1 MNFRKNS
8 TLIVGGGVAL
18 LLLIAALVFLFM
30 SRGSYLENRD
40 AYESTRRK
48 LDQLNNRNP
57 FPSTENVDLL
67 KENLA
72 LLTNNYAGLRGKIEA
87 AQIPVEAIEP
97 ARFAPMLEAAISDVL
112 ERAAAAEVTMPS
124 VAGLGFKDYAEGKLP
139 PNDPKVLAR
148 LVVQV
153 RTLQDVIGAALDAGV
168 SSVDL
173 LQRDDFELRAAPEP
187 EPESRST
194 RRSRGRRDADPVRP
208 KVDAHSYVPGVP
220 MPPVN
225 AEFQVERFVVGITG
239 REFSLWTMVNH
250 LMRSDIMYSIADIT
264 LENSAR
270 EDLGR
275 PVDMNARLTAI
286 QNAARTAAQMRQTPM
301 GGMGA
306 PGGGAAQAELTWSDI
321 SKEQRYAGGRDLI
334 KATLVVDMF
343 RFSDQDDGVE
353 EARR

>member
-18 LLLIAALVFLFM
+18 LFLIAALVFLFI

-57 FPSTENVDLL
+57 FPSSENVDLL

-72 LLTNNYAGLRGKIEA
+72 LLTNNFDGLREKIEA

-153 RTLQDVIGAALDAGV
+153 RALQDVIGAALDAGV
-168 SSVDL
+168 SSIDQ

-187 EPESRST
+187 EPDPRGSR
-194 RRSRGRRDADPVRP
+194 RGRGRRDTAPVRQ
-208 KVDAHSYVPGVP
+208 KVAARSYIPGVP
-220 MPPVN
+220 MPVENP
-225 AEFQVERFVVGITG
+225 EYQIERFAIGITG
-239 REFSLWTMVNH
+239 REFALWGFVNK
-250 LMRSDIMYSIADIT
+250 LLASDIIYSIADIT
-264 LENSAR
+264 LENTRR
-270 EDLGR
+270 EELGK
-275 PVDMNARLTAI
+275 PVDMTARLTAL
-286 QNAARTAAQMRQTPM
+286 QNAARTAAQARQSPM
-301 GGMGA
+301 GGMAGA
-306 PGGGAAQAELTWSDI
+306 SANPPELTWSDV

-343 RFSDQDDGVE
+343 RFSDQDDDLE